1 MIADR
6 SRRRCSRACFGA
18 PDATMVRHIWNHSK
32 SVRWNRSKSSHS
44 RHPVADGM
52 AAAALLRP
60 ASPSLLPGNFHD
72 QLSRYRRN
80 RSVALSYRFRSLAGV
95 RRRRGQRLH
104 LSRNQADPAAVR
116 RLHQGHRRQGQ
127 RRLGEFGPRAAH
139 EVGRRQQ
146 PGRRAADG
154 RYRPHGRGREGRSY
168 PADQVGGDRRDRAG
182 AVSRSGRTLGRHL
195 DARARD
201 LRLEGPR
208 QAGQDHL

>member
-1 MIADR
+1 MPRPFCRLPAGTP
-6 SRRRCSRACFGA
+6 S
-18 PDATMVRHIWNHSK
+18 PQHITL
-32 SVRWNRSKSSHS
+32 WNRSKSERWNCSKSRHS

-52 AAAALLRP
+52 AAAALLKP
-60 ASPSLLPGNFHD
+60 ASPPLLPGSFHD

-80 RSVALSYRFRSLAGV
+80 RRVALSYRIRSLAGV

-116 RLHQGHRRQGQ
+116 RLHQGHRHQGQ

-139 EVGRRQQ
+139 EGGRRQQ

-154 RYRPHGRGREGRSY
+154 RSRPPRRRRAGRRY
-168 PADQVGGDRRDRAG
+168 PADQIGGDRRDRAG
-182 AVSRSGRTLGRHL
+182 AISRSGRPVGRHL